1 MRGRR
6 VMNWEKT
13 LKRVFDDIDRELE
26 QEYGGRWP
34 LHPSRP
40 KRGSTSN
47 PEADG
52 LFNIGAAYS
61 AGLGSPH
68 GPGYTVEI
76 RLSTLDRVPPDVRSE
91 IRRTVLER
99 LRTRLPDAFPG
110 KSMQISDQNGVI
122 RIHGD
127 LSLD

>member
-1 MRGRR
+1 MRSDR
-6 VMNWEKT
+6 VMKWEKT
-13 LKRVFDDIDRELE
+13 LKRVFDEIDRELE

-61 AGLGSPH
+61 AGFGSPH

-76 RLSTLDRVPPDVRSE
+76 RLSTLDQVPSEVRAE

-99 LRTRLPDAFPG
+99 LRTRIPDTFPG
-110 KSMQISDQNGVI
+110 NPMQVSDSDDVI